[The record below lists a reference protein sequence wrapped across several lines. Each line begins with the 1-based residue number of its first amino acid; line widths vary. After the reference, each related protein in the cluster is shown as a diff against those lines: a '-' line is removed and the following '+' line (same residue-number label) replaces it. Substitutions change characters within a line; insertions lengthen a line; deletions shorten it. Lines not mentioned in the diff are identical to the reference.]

1 MTNAQTLAIK
11 WNEIKLYC
19 KIIIGNIPDSVIN
32 DKPGSPVD
40 TIAGDEDLLLAA
52 IAAKTDYTDERALEE
67 YVWFMNPWRIPT
79 TVSW

>member
-11 WNEIKLYC
+11 WNEIKLSA
-19 KIIIGNIPDSVIN
+19 KHHWELADTIIN
-32 DKPGSPVD
+32 DKPSSPVD
-40 TIAGDEDLLLAA
+40 TIAGSEDLLLAA
-52 IAAKTDYTDERALEE
+52 IAAKTGYTAARALEE